1 MKVIQ
6 PNCRLQFTAQD
17 IDFIFS
23 VLGKESGDAA
33 FLTQLFSDLESRDLI
48 LDDEKLFHALLEQT
62 GCLRVSSHFYFYI
75 LVRNVLRR
83 AGIDDRGVADY
94 VAEVLTEFSSNERLR
109 CSVMGQQNPLEYFFE
124 MLGALQRAD
133 ERTSFCIRTHI
144 GNHSLFLS
152 GVFHE
157 RIRFRAERRGFPD
170 LKYYEQL
177 GRTNFRVAR
186 DHRLA
191 QRYDLANIFDVLS
204 ERFEPARRAL
214 NDLADRIFTFTDC
227 PTSIHALLQ
236 QNESAK

>member
-6 PNCRLQFTAQD
+6 PNCRLQFTAED
-17 IDFIFS
+17 IDFILV
-23 VLGKESGDAA
+23 VLGKQNGDAA
-33 FLTQLFSDLESRDLI
+33 FLAQLFTDPEARDLI
-48 LDDEKLFHALLEQT
+48 LDNEKLFHALLEHT
-62 GCLRVSSHFYFYI
+62 GCLRVSTHFYFYI
-75 LVRNVLRR
+75 LVRNVLKR
-83 AGIDDRGVADY
+83 AGIEDRGVADY
-94 VAEVLTEFSSNERLR
+94 VAEVLTEFSSNDRLR

-124 MLGALQRAD
+124 MLAALQSAD
-133 ERTSFCIRTHI
+133 DRTSFCIRTHI

-157 RIRFRAERRGFPD
+157 RVRFRAERGFPD

-191 QRYDLANIFDVLS
+191 QRYDLTNIFDVLS

-227 PTSIHALLQ
+227 QSSVRSLLH
-236 QNESAK
+236 ESTQ